1 MVPEKDIVTTFPACG
16 NIGLFISVSKGG
28 FLNRIIKHLSGLA
41 AVALLSSCVLAH
53 AQALTEPVTV
63 AHQKIS
69 LTLSMEIDATISVG
83 QQWLAKFQI
92 RNNGQSALSFLPW
105 GTPWEGSFSRSLFD
119 IESAGR
125 KIEYIGPMIK
135 RRAPSPVDYVEIQP
149 GMSRLIELDIS
160 SAYNLENRGDYF
172 LTYLPS
178 SLALI
183 NQEQELV
190 VAVPDMATMKVQAM

>member
-1 MVPEKDIVTTFPACG
+1 
-16 NIGLFISVSKGG
+16 
-28 FLNRIIKHLSGLA
+28 
-41 AVALLSSCVLAH
+41 
-53 AQALTEPVTV
+53 
-63 AHQKIS
+63 
-69 LTLSMEIDATISVG
+69 MEIDATISVG

-92 RNNGQSALSFLPW
+92 RNNGQSAVSFLPW

-183 NQEQELV
+183 NQGQELV

>member
-1 MVPEKDIVTTFPACG
+1 
-16 NIGLFISVSKGG
+16 
-28 FLNRIIKHLSGLA
+28 
-41 AVALLSSCVLAH
+41 
-53 AQALTEPVTV
+53 
-63 AHQKIS
+63 
-69 LTLSMEIDATISVG
+69 
-83 QQWLAKFQI
+83 
-92 RNNGQSALSFLPW
+92 
-105 GTPWEGSFSRSLFD
+105 
-119 IESAGR
+119 
-125 KIEYIGPMIK
+125 MIK
-135 RRAPSPVDYVEIQP
+135 RRAPSSVDYVEIQP